1 MKSQAV
7 LSAHKCSVGISVER
21 ALTTPPRSNVNC
33 QSRTN
38 GCYSSSVVLNVRD
51 EKIYPLKAAVT
62 DIQHFHTTTRSTEAA
77 TPADYGG
84 ALIVILWGRAT
95 HSRAKNS

>member
-62 DIQHFHTTTRSTEAA
+62 DLSIST
-77 TPADYGG
+77 PQQG
-84 ALIVILWGRAT
+84 ALKQPPQRTMEAL
-95 HSRAKNS
+95 